1 MILEREVRLIY
12 GLKLV
17 SSSLFLICSLTH
29 THSHTHTHCLSL
41 PISSRQPNAH
51 TCSSSYAHTHAH
63 TRTHTHTHAHT
74 RTHAHS
80 DTPDEAARLKKIKI
94 SLFSEFFNFWQSL
107 RFVAI
112 FSGLKKILDS
122 LFFGS
127 KKRKKNKKVPIW
139 LKKFLNS
146 LFSNFKFKYF
156 GDNYFSMMGLQRLR
170 RG

>member
-1 MILEREVRLIY
+1 MVW
-12 GLKLV
+12 
-17 SSSLFLICSLTH
+17 SLYPLLFFSFALLDTL
-29 THSHTHTHCLSL
+29 THTHCLSL
-41 PISSRQPNAH
+41 HLIQ
-51 TCSSSYAHTHAH
+51 TTEHTHMLKLIC
-63 TRTHTHTHAHT
+63 THT

-94 SLFSEFFNFWQSL
+94 SLFSEFFIFWQSL

-127 KKRKKNKKVPIW
+127 KKRKKNKKVPIC
-139 LKKFLNS
+139 LKNFLNS

-170 RG
+170 RGWIWLH

>member
-1 MILEREVRLIY
+1 MVW
-12 GLKLV
+12 
-17 SSSLFLICSLTH
+17 SLCPLLFFSFALLDTL
-29 THSHTHTHCLSL
+29 THTHCLSL
-41 PISSRQPNAH
+41 HLIQ
-51 TCSSSYAHTHAH
+51 TTEHTHMLKLIC
-63 TRTHTHTHAHT
+63 THT

-127 KKRKKNKKVPIW
+127 KKRKKNKKCW
-139 LKKFLNS
+139 FGSKKNLNS

-156 GDNYFSMMGLQRLR
+156 GDNYFLMMGLQRLR
-170 RG
+170 RGWIWLH